1 MTDDVDDIIDD
12 EASLVG
18 DDELG
23 AEEELGAGAVLGE
36 GDADEDD
43 DFLEDDVVVEAAV
56 DDDDD
61 DDDETEQPSGL
72 SLDASED
79 GDDEMDD
86 DPVVDLAILDQ
97 LGAEDDVAHEEE
109 IGDAVR
115 EGEFVCSSCHMAK
128 RSTALADADEQLCR
142 DCV

>member
-12 EASLVG
+12 EASLDAEDEIDPGDAGDAFLG
-18 DDELG
+18 DD
-23 AEEELGAGAVLGE
+23 ADD
-36 GDADEDD
+36 DADDDAEDA
-43 DFLEDDVVVEAAV
+43 VESAV

-61 DDDETEQPSGL
+61 DEDDAKQESGL

-79 GDDEMDD
+79 GDDEIGD

-97 LGAEDDVAHEEE
+97 LGAEDE
-109 IGDAVR
+109 GDDGDDPDDGVR
-115 EGEFVCSSCHMAK
+115 DGEFICRSCHMAK
-128 RSTALADADEQLCR
+128 RSSALADADEQLCR